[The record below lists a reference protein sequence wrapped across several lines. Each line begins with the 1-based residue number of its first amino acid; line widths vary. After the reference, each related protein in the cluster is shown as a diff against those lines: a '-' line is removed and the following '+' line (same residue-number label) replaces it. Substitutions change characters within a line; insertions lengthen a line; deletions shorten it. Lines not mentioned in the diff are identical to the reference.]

1 MSNDRHDAIHPLLTD
16 YMLGEADAA
25 MRRQI
30 EEHAATCATCA
41 EELRELQR
49 AFDGIGLA
57 EPPVVPPPALR
68 ARVLESMMSDSR
80 PVTPAASTPRTP
92 RTFGV
97 GWLAA
102 AAALALTFA
111 ALLGL
116 AVLRN
121 TQLERTLQRAD
132 ATYDEVMRQLETN
145 NTQADLAVSIL
156 TAGDMRRID
165 LEPGDRRGPVGRA
178 YFSPTKGLLIV
189 ADELPEPPSGRVYQ
203 VWLIGS
209 RTNGPVSAGLLTQPR
224 SGRGMLIVPS
234 PSADTSGT
242 ITVAITDEPAGGGT
256 APTGAKHLVGAS

>member
-25 MRRQI
+25 LRREV
-30 EEHAATCATCA
+30 EEHVATCATCA

-57 EPPVVPPPALR
+57 EPPVLPPTALR
-68 ARVLESMMSDSR
+68 ARVLESMVEDSR
-80 PVTPAASTPRTP
+80 PIAAPATAPRTR
-92 RTFGV
+92 RTFGI

-111 ALLGL
+111 SLLGL
-116 AVLRN
+116 TVMRN

-145 NTQADLAVSIL
+145 ETQADLAVSIL

-165 LEPGDRRGPVGRA
+165 LAPGNGRGPLGRA

-189 ADELPEPPSGRVYQ
+189 ADELPEPPAGRVFQ

-234 PSADTSGT
+234 PSADVTGA
-242 ITVAITDEPAGGGT
+242 ITVAITDEPAGGL
-256 APTGAKHLVGAS
+256 ASPTGAKHLVGSS